1 MRLKDFH
8 ETFSKDFQDRQF
20 VSEYL
25 QESLED
31 GGIVLFISALK
42 DIIRVYQDNRNNL
55 DRIEEENRTLTNFL
69 KSQNP
74 TFLEVYQVLKI
85 LELDLQVQ
93 LSSSASTVA

>member
-8 ETFSKDFQDRQF
+8 ETFSNDLQDRQF
-20 VSEYL
+20 ASEYL
-25 QESLED
+25 QESLEE

-42 DIIRVYQDNRNNL
+42 DMIRVYQNNRVHFEK
-55 DRIEEENRTLTNFL
+55 IEEENTILNNFL

-85 LELDLQVQ
+85 LDLDLQVQ
-93 LSSSASTVA
+93 RSSSASTII

>member
-8 ETFSKDFQDRQF
+8 ETFSNDLQDHQF
-20 VSEYL
+20 ASEYL
-25 QESLED
+25 QDSLEE

-42 DIIRVYQDNRNNL
+42 DMIRVYQNNRVHFEK
-55 DRIEEENRTLTNFL
+55 IEEESTILNNLL

-85 LELDLQVQ
+85 LDLDLQVQ
-93 LSSSASTVA
+93 RSSSASTIV